1 MKLIYSGAAEK
12 GVVGQAGYTPAVKGI
27 GFAGLWAGLG
37 PRVVMIGTLTGLQWF
52 AYGAFRAAIGLP
64 SPGGK

>member
-27 GFAGLWAGLG
+27 GFDGLWAGLG